1 MGRMVGKKKSPFVA
15 KLARLAKA
23 IAKAKPKKL
32 HALLFEA
39 FEVFAMAGDVGRAEV
54 VLGWMYGARLPAPTD
69 VATAL
74 STQAMDG
81 FCLAA
86 GLGDRTGGEPR
97 TSFARGKAPSGALAE
112 RVAAGEVEVCGRILR
127 DAYARPPATD
137 AWAELPEG
145 DPWRTNDR
153 WRRIQALAGEG
164 RRREALDRL
173 VPLVDTW
180 DPEARG
186 AGYGDELVLALD
198 LALELGEAARIPAW
212 IARQGERFVDE
223 AFLVQT
229 ALGLPRVARFIAE
242 GGLRDVVRLDEA
254 EREAALRAIDEALD
268 AATSAAP
275 KPAPKVQKRRVS
287 AEYSQVHL
295 GPETLTGEERALV
308 HFQRPDDHALGM
320 SLFPTMVGIGTPS
333 DTDYVDAEVT
343 LSDGDVVALEGVVRA
358 VAFPLVVRGPLLL
371 SSVSGGE
378 DEVLEIPPGT
388 YDVAAR
394 FVPKKAP
401 KASASAG
408 LRVFGLLLTFHPAGA
423 LGAPRVLVREAD
435 A

>member
-1 MGRMVGKKKSPFVA
+1 MVGNKKNPFVA
-15 KLARLAKA
+15 RLARLGKE
-23 IAKAKPKKL
+23 IAKARPKKL

-39 FEVFAMAGDVGRAEV
+39 FEIFATAGDVARARV
-54 VLGWMYGARLPAPTD
+54 VLGWMYDARSPAPTD

-81 FCLAA
+81 FCFAA
-86 GLGDRTGGEPR
+86 DLGDVTGGEPR
-97 TSFARGKAPSGALAE
+97 TSFARARGPSGALAE
-112 RVAAGEVEVCGRILR
+112 RVASAEVEVLGRILR
-127 DAYARPPATD
+127 DAYSGPPATD

-145 DPWRTNDR
+145 DPWRVNDR
-153 WRRIQALAGEG
+153 WRRIQALAREG

-180 DPEARG
+180 EPRARG
-186 AGYGDELVLALD
+186 AGYGDELVLAVD

-212 IARQGERFVDE
+212 ISRQGERFVDE
-223 AFLVQT
+223 RFLVQT
-229 ALGLPRVARFIAE
+229 ALGLPRVARWIVL

-254 EREAALRAIDEALD
+254 EREAALHAIDEALD
-268 AATSAAP
+268 AATSASP

-295 GPETLTGEERALV
+295 GPETLTGEEKALV

-343 LSDGDVVALEGVVRA
+343 LSADADVALEGVVRA
-358 VAFPLVVRGPLLL
+358 VAFPLVVRGPLVL

-378 DEVLEIPPGT
+378 DEALEIPEGT

-408 LRVFGLLLTFHPAGA
+408 LRVFGLLLTFHPAGV
-423 LGAPRVLVREAD
+423 LGAPRVLVRDPD